1 MKYNKAAK
9 IFVAGHNGMVGSSI
23 IRHLKESGYTNILVA
38 ERELCDLRNQ
48 AQVNALFER
57 EKPEF
62 VFLAAAKVGGIMAN
76 KTYKADF
83 IYDNIM
89 IASNVI
95 NASYSYGV
103 KKLLNLG
110 SSCIYP
116 KFADQPIKEEYLLK
130 GELEPTNQPY
140 AIAKIAAIELCKS
153 FNFQY
158 GTDYLSLMPTNLYG
172 EGDNYNLET
181 SHVLP
186 AILRKMQ
193 LAKWLMEGNFEQIEQ
208 DIQKNPIG
216 FGIDQ
221 KLDFNNRNSIIDGF
235 AQIGITENSLILWGT
250 GKVLRE
256 FLHTDDVA
264 KAALFF
270 MEEHTFASMG
280 DFVNI
285 GTGKDI
291 SIKAL
296 AETIQKA
303 VGYEGNIDFDS
314 TKPDGTPRKLLDVS
328 KAKSLGWQYEIEL
341 EDGVKMILDDYRNL

>member
-1 MKYNKAAK
+1 MKYNKSAK
-9 IFVAGHNGMVGSSI
+9 IFIAGHNGMVGSAI
-23 IRHLKESGYTNILVA
+23 VRLLEKSGYDNLITADRKV
-38 ERELCDLRNQ
+38 CDLRNQ
-48 AQVNALFER
+48 AETNAFFTK
-57 EKPEF
+57 EKPEY

-76 KTYKADF
+76 KTYKAEF

-89 IASNVI
+89 IAANI
-95 NASYSYGV
+95 IEASHKHGV

-116 KFADQPIKEEYLLK
+116 KLANQPIKEEYLLS

-140 AIAKIAAIELCKS
+140 AIAKIAAIELCTS
-153 FNFQY
+153 YNFQH
-158 GTDYLSLMPTNLYG
+158 GTDFLSLMPTNLYG

-193 LAKWLMEGNFEQIEQ
+193 LAKWLMEGNYREIEK
-208 DIQKNPIG
+208 DLAKFPLG

-221 KLDFNNRNSIIDGF
+221 KIDMSSKDSITESL
-235 AQIGITENSLILWGT
+235 AQIGITKSSLILWGT

-256 FLHTDDVA
+256 FLHTDDLA
-264 KAALFF
+264 RAALFF
-270 MEEHTFASMG
+270 MEEHTYSSMG
-280 DFVNI
+280 AFVNI

-291 SIKAL
+291 SIREL
-296 AETIQKA
+296 AEIIKSTI
-303 VGYEGNIDFDS
+303 GYEGNLEFDS

-328 KAKSLGWQYEIEL
+328 KAKSLGWQYTIEP
-341 EDGVKMILDDYRNL
+341 EEGIKKVFEGYCK

>member
-1 MKYNKAAK
+1 MKFNKNAK
-9 IFVAGHNGMVGSSI
+9 IFVAGHRGMVGSAI
-23 IRHLKESGYTNILVA
+23 VKKLKEAGYNNIVTA
-38 ERELCDLRNQ
+38 RKNECDLTNQ
-48 AQVNALFER
+48 RQVNEFFAL

-95 NASYSYGV
+95 HASYQNNV

-116 KFADQPIKEEYLLK
+116 KFAEQPIKEEYLLT

-140 AIAKIAAIELCKS
+140 ALAKIAAIELCKS
-153 FNFQY
+153 YNFQH
-158 GTDYLSLMPTNLYG
+158 GTNFLSLMPTNLFG
-172 EGDNYNLET
+172 SGDNYNLET

-186 AILRKMQ
+186 AILRKMF
-193 LAKWLMEGNFEQIEQ
+193 LSKWLMEANYDKIAA
-208 DIQKNPIG
+208 DIAKYPLGFDLEKSHNLKDKHELKEALSKIG
-216 FGIDQ
+216 V
-221 KLDFNNRNSIIDGF
+221 
-235 AQIGITENSLILWGT
+235 TETSLTLWGS

-256 FLHTDDVA
+256 FLHTDDLA
-264 KAALFF
+264 ISAIYF
-270 MEEHTFASMG
+270 MEEHNYESMG

-291 SIKAL
+291 SIREL
-296 AETIQKA
+296 AETIQRA
-303 VGYEGNIDFDS
+303 VGYEGKLLFDTS
-314 TKPDGTPRKLLDVS
+314 KPDGTPRKLLDVS
-328 KAKSLGWQYEIEL
+328 KAKSLGWQYSIEL
-341 EDGVKMILDDYRNL
+341 EYGIENLVLEY